1 MPPRRV
7 VTSTPVAFT
16 ANGVTVGDEHH
27 CTVWPPSTI
36 RAWPTVKEAASEHSH
51 TTALAISSGRP
62 ILPIGFSEITLA
74 RPPEVPPVKRPINGA
89 SIYAWQTA
97 FHRMLH
103 HA

>member
-62 ILPIGFSEITLA
+62 ILPIGSSEITLA
-74 RPPEVPPVKRPINGA
+74 RPSGVPPVKRAIIGV
-89 SIYAWQTA
+89 SIYPGQTA
-97 FHRMLH
+97 LTRMFDD
-103 HA
+103 A